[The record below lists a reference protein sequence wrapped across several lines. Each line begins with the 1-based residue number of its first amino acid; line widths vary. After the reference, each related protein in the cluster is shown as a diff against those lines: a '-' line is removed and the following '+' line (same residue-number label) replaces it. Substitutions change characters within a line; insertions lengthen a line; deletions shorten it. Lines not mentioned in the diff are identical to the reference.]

1 MHQHDRMRFS
11 IVVPAYNE
19 AGYLGSSLT
28 SLQHQDFDGS
38 YEIIVVDNNSTD
50 DTAAVAASYG
60 VRVVHEAE
68 QGVCAARQR
77 GADVSDGEFIVSV
90 DADTVYPPDWLSTID
105 AQFTGSERIVAVA
118 GPCRYENPSWW
129 AKRFP
134 ILLFGMVAG
143 IFALTGFVG
152 YVSATNIAIRRSA
165 FPGYDLRLTQGG
177 DEFDLLRRLRRR
189 GKVVWDRRNIVATSA
204 RRMQRGLIYNLFVSG
219 FVYYFLGY
227 LLNRISARRTIG
239 MAPAFRYDSKR
250 PRRAAE
256 PEQPG
261 QAKHEG
267 PLSRLRR
274 RALFGIGVVVVLTSL
289 GLAKFAGPAA
299 ASLSEFWNGP

>member
-1 MHQHDRMRFS
+1 MKRHDRLRFS

-19 AGYLGSSLT
+19 AGYLGCSLT

-60 VRVVHEAE
+60 VRVVHEPE

-77 GADVSDGEFIVSV
+77 GAEVSQGDIIVSV
-90 DADTVYPPDWLSTID
+90 DADTVYPPNWLRTID
-105 AQFTGSERIVAVA
+105 ERFDGSEDVIAVA

-129 AKRFP
+129 AKTFP
-134 ILLFGMVAG
+134 VLMFGAVAG
-143 IFALTGFVG
+143 IFAVTGFVG
-152 YVSATNIAIRRSA
+152 YVSATNIAVRRSA

-204 RRMQRGLIYNLFVSG
+204 RRMQRGLLYNVFVSG

-227 LLNRISARRTIG
+227 FLNRISSRRTIG
-239 MAPAFRYDSKR
+239 MAPAFRPAAVAAARDLR
-250 PRRAAE
+250 PRRRFLL
-256 PEQPG
+256 G
-261 QAKHEG
+261 
-267 PLSRLRR
+267 LV
-274 RALFGIGVVVVLTSL
+274 VVVVLTSV
-289 GLAKFAGPAA
+289 GLAVFAGPAA
-299 ASLSEFWNGP
+299 ASLIGLWHRP

>member
-1 MHQHDRMRFS
+1 MHQHDRTRFS

-19 AGYLGSSLT
+19 AGYLGCSLT
-28 SLQHQDFDGS
+28 SLQNQDFTGP

-50 DTAAVAASYG
+50 DTAEVAASYG
-60 VRVVHEAE
+60 VRVVHETE

-77 GADVSDGEFIVSV
+77 GADVANGEIIVSV

-105 AQFTGSERIVAVA
+105 ARFTGSEGIVAVA

-129 AKRFP
+129 SKLYP
-134 ILLFGMVAG
+134 VLLFGMVAG

-152 YVSATNIAIRRSA
+152 YVSATNIAMRRSA

-177 DEFDLLRRLRRR
+177 DELDLLRRLRRR
-189 GKVVWDRRNIVATSA
+189 GKVVWDRRNVVATSA
-204 RRMQRGLIYNLFVSG
+204 RRMQRGLIYNLFVTC
-219 FVYYFLGY
+219 FAYYLLGY
-227 LLNRISARRTIG
+227 LLNRVSARRTIG
-239 MAPAFRYDSKR
+239 MAPAFRPDARGRSR
-250 PRRAAE
+250 SGE
-256 PEQPG
+256 SE
-261 QAKHEG
+261 HEG
-267 PLSRLRR
+267 PFSRVPR
-274 RALFGIGVVVVLTSL
+274 RALFGIGVVVALTSL